1 MMMIK
6 NDDGFSVFYN
16 NIKRK
21 TKKKQMKDDKKMK
34 LWQGKY
40 KQGEVYWWK
49 IINQWRANTPD
60 TCCFA

>member
-34 LWQGKY
+34 L
-40 KQGEVYWWK
+40 
-49 IINQWRANTPD
+49 
-60 TCCFA
+60 